1 MNLLSPQNLST
12 ENEDFLSLL
21 IILKSIYWLALKPNQ
36 KKNNNQ
42 TKTKHKA
49 NQLEG
54 AKPELLPLL
63 LQLFP
68 PDKESFIYSARHFF
82 VNLIIWADILYASHK
97 LGHPL
102 TELQAAAGPCAAET
116 RRPAADVVQAF

>member
-12 ENEDFLSLL
+12 ENEHFLSLL

-68 PDKESFIYSARHFF
+68 PNKESFI
-82 VNLIIWADILYASHK
+82 
-97 LGHPL
+97 
-102 TELQAAAGPCAAET
+102 
-116 RRPAADVVQAF
+116 